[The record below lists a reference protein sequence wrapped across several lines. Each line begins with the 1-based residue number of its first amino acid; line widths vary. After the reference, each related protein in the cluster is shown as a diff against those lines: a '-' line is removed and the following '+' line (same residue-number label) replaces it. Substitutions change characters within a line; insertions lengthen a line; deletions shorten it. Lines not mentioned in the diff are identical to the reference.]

1 MIFALGFLV
10 AGLLALLF
18 LPAVQRRA
26 ARLSSRRLEMLLPLS
41 MEEIVAERDQLRA
54 EFAVERR
61 RIEQKLEAAA
71 DAQAGHMG
79 EIGRQNAAL
88 NALNGQL
95 TETREELRAI
105 GEAKDALH
113 REMAEAEAA
122 LGAIQKAL
130 ADESGSH
137 ASTRE
142 TLQALQAGH
151 AALEQVTHE
160 QRASLAGLETR
171 AAALDLR
178 IVALKHQKED
188 LEKNLQAKSSEA
200 EVLLV
205 ERDLAR
211 AERDGLET
219 KRATLQRRLD
229 EEALRAA
236 DLRDQIEA
244 LRRRVDEAE
253 RARVAGLQARD
264 AAEQRHAAAMK
275 KVEEEENRVRAI
287 QTAAAE
293 RHATQVAE
301 IATLGGQLEA
311 ARREHAS
318 LQEERRTREA
328 EAARK
333 LETQVAKI
341 RAAEAEWQARH
352 AAQQEEIAHLTAAL
366 EEVRQ
371 QHATAQQESRD
382 REAEFQSRLQSEL
395 QKARDA
401 ETEWQ
406 ARHASQ
412 RSEIA
417 GLVTFLEEAQ
427 REKSATPSLVPAAAG
442 DAAAMPDISSGQ
454 REETALLR
462 QAIADLGSEVV
473 RIAASLKG
481 SDTPE
486 DSASMPPDVIGVR
499 ERRGRARAQP

>member
-10 AGLLALLF
+10 AGLFALLF

-26 ARLSSRRLEMLLPLS
+26 ARLSARRLEMLLPLS

-61 RIEQKLEAAA
+61 RIEQKLEAAGEA
-71 DAQAGHMG
+71 AARHMG
-79 EIGRQNAAL
+79 QIGRQSETIDDLAGRLAD
-88 NALNGQL
+88 
-95 TETREELRAI
+95 TREELRVL
-105 GEAKDALH
+105 GEAKGVVH
-113 REMAEAEAA
+113 REVAEAEAA
-122 LGAIQKAL
+122 LGAVKNAL
-130 ADESGSH
+130 ADESSAHG
-137 ASTRE
+137 ATRAALDR
-142 TLQALQAGH
+142 LQGDH
-151 AALEQVTHE
+151 AALEHVLNE

-178 IVALKHQKED
+178 IVALTHQKQE
-188 LEKNLQAKSSEA
+188 LEKNLQAKISEA

-229 EEALRAA
+229 EEALGAA

-253 RARVAGLQARD
+253 RARVAGEQARE
-264 AAEQRHAAAMK
+264 AAEQRHAAAASKLQQQESRM
-275 KVEEEENRVRAI
+275 RSL
-287 QTAAAE
+287 QTTAAE

-301 IATLGGQLEA
+301 IATLGGQLEV

-318 LQEERRTREA
+318 LQEERRLRES

-333 LETQVAKI
+333 LEAETGKG
-341 RAAEAEWQARH
+341 RAAEAEWQARYEKQ
-352 AAQQEEIAHLTAAL
+352 AAEIATLTTAL
-366 EEVRQ
+366 ERARQ
-371 QHATAQQESRD
+371 QHAGTQHELGARE
-382 REAEFQSRLQSEL
+382 REAR
-395 QKARDA
+395 
-401 ETEWQ
+401 
-406 ARHASQ
+406 
-412 RSEIA
+412 
-417 GLVTFLEEAQ
+417 
-427 REKSATPSLVPAAAG
+427 REKNATASPVPAAAG
-442 DAAAMPDISSGQ
+442 ATTMPDPSNSH

-473 RIAASLKG
+473 RITASLKASG
-481 SDTPE
+481 TSE
-486 DSASMPPDVIGVR
+486 DGASMPPDMIEVR

>member
-1 MIFALGFLV
+1 LIEQAMIFALGFLV

-79 EIGRQNAAL
+79 EIGRQTQAINHL
-88 NALNGQL
+88 TGQL
-95 TETREELRAI
+95 TETRGELHAV

-122 LGAIQKAL
+122 LGALQKAL
-130 ADESGSH
+130 ADESGAH
-137 ASTRE
+137 AATRDSLE
-142 TLQALQAGH
+142 ALRAEH
-151 AALEQVTHE
+151 AALEHVSHE
-160 QRASLAGLETR
+160 QRASVAGLETR

-178 IVALKHQKED
+178 IVALNHQKEE
-188 LEKNLQAKSSEA
+188 LERNLQAKTSES

-211 AERDGLET
+211 AEREGLET

-244 LRRRVDEAE
+244 LRRRVDEAD
-253 RARVAGLQARD
+253 RARVAGEQARD
-264 AAEQRHAAAMK
+264 SAEQRHAAATK
-275 KVEEEENRVRAI
+275 KVEEEENRVRSL
-287 QTAAAE
+287 QTNAAE
-293 RHATQVAE
+293 RHAAQVAE

-333 LETQVAKI
+333 LETEIGKA

-352 AAQQEEIAHLTAAL
+352 AAQQQEIATL

-371 QHATAQQESRD
+371 QHAAVQQASGG
-382 REAEFQSRLQSEL
+382 REAEVESKLQTEL
-395 QKARDA
+395 QRARDA
-401 ETEWQ
+401 EAEWQ

-417 GLVTFLEEAQ
+417 GLVSFLEEAQ
-427 REKSATPSLVPAAAG
+427 RDKNATPSAVPAAAA
-442 DAAAMPDISSGQ
+442 DAAAAPDLSTNQ

-481 SDTPE
+481 DTSE
-486 DSASMPPDVIGVR
+486 DGAPMPPDVIEVR